1 MSLEITN
8 FNKKDVPETCPG
20 TQSDTAGKADSCAGC
35 PNQNICAS
43 GKLKEIDPDIELIRN
58 HLKNVKNKIII
69 LSGKGGVGK
78 STVTG
83 QLAYTLA
90 DHFEKENKQIGVLD
104 IDICGPSLP
113 QVFGVQGEQVMFL
126 YLFIIWSLDNFF

>member
-1 MSLEITN
+1 MSN
-8 FNKKDVPETCPG
+8 FNKKDVPEACPG
-20 TQSDTAGKADSCAGC
+20 TQSDTAGKADSCEGC
-35 PNQNICAS
+35 PNQAICAS
-43 GKLKEIDPDIELIRN
+43 GKPKEIDTDIELIKER
-58 HLKNVKNKIII
+58 LKNIKHKILI

-83 QLAYTLA
+83 QLAYSLA

-113 QVFGVQGEQVMFL
+113 QVFGVQGEQVNFENEK
-126 YLFIIWSLDNFF
+126 LDNYLLIK